1 MEWKEVNSIYDLPK
15 DRCFL
20 VMWKG
25 RVCLCNYDEEEG
37 RFYIIW
43 DPTDWP
49 MRVEQTRE
57 SKFHF
62 WMELPSEK
70 YKGDFIDDLEKV

>member
-1 MEWKEVNSIYDLPK
+1 MIWNEVTNIVDLPK
-15 DRCFL
+15 DRSFL
-20 VMWKG
+20 AMWKG
-25 RVCLCNYDEEEG
+25 TVCLTNFDEEEG

-57 SKFHF
+57 SKFNF
-62 WMELPSEK
+62 WMELPSVK
-70 YKGDFIDDLEKV
+70 FKGE